1 MKRTLNEFFLY
12 IKYRGVNMKVQTNIL
27 LNLKKMNEASV
38 WKRLYGPKEYRPMD
52 QSYQKNIVQGLFPL
66 FNAYGYKMMMSPIKN
81 EPGFQLYL
89 GYDKDYNELQFYFY
103 NQHINKKDY
112 RESNRDLLCEVR
124 YNGKR
129 EEVGVIDLNSKE
141 GIDSAFELI
150 TMTLEKMKEP
160 EKAEDKEEEDDPEL
174 ADLINFKKN
183 LSEQELIEIEVE

>member
-1 MKRTLNEFFLY
+1 
-12 IKYRGVNMKVQTNIL
+12 MKVQTNIL